1 MTFVVIPILVGCLS
15 VMTVRGRRESWPAGL
30 PVARPRLVAAGG
42 TYDGSRGRPSDAYVI
57 QERLIAAAHGAGGTE
72 HAHTAAALA
81 MAAVVAA
88 RPQHAG
94 TREKDLGECARAAH
108 RAGRVAALPH
118 TAGPASAEPGSAL
131 PDPAGPASGERGPTL
146 PGAAGPGSGERGPTL
161 SDSAGPGSG
170 GSALPGSGGTGPVS
184 SLDLVVLDQDQQ
196 PRLRYAHVGDGAIWH
211 CAKGEEPRPLTAAHA
226 FDGGP
231 MTRGPGQAP
240 ALTPETGTLPLRS
253 GDRVAIVTEG
263 VTRAIGAARLKAL
276 LASGSS
282 PAACLDRLYDEMA
295 ALEPEGDATVI
306 IADVVTA

>member
-1 MTFVVIPILVGCLS
+1 MFFVVIPILVSCLS
-15 VMTVRGRRESWPAGL
+15 VMTVRGRGESRPAGL

-57 QERLIAAAHGAGGTE
+57 QERLIAAAHGMGSAGSAGSAE

-81 MAAVVAA
+81 LASVVAA
-88 RPQHAG
+88 RPQRAG
-94 TREKDLGECARAAH
+94 TREKDLGECAQAAH
-108 RAGRVAALPH
+108 RAARAAALLH
-118 TAGPASAEPGSAL
+118 AT
-131 PDPAGPASGERGPTL
+131 DPATSGSTP
-146 PGAAGPGSGERGPTL
+146 
-161 SDSAGPGSG
+161 SAGPRPAASGSV
-170 GSALPGSGGTGPVS
+170 PGGTGPVS

-211 CAKGEEPRPLTAAHA
+211 CAKGAEPRPLTTAHA
-226 FDGGP
+226 FDGGTVTGGSGLP
-231 MTRGPGQAP
+231 S

-263 VTRAIGAARLKAL
+263 VTRALGAARLKAL

-282 PAACLDRLYDEMA
+282 PAACLDRLYDEMS